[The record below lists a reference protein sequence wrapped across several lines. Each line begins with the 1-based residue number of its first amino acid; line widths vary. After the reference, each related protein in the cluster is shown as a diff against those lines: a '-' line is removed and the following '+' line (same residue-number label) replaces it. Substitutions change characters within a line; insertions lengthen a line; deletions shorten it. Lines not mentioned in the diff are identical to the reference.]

1 MKEVWI
7 KKKEASLA
15 VLLSVVVIILA
26 VYSNVKTAE
35 ENYSSRTPVT
45 DETYPQNY
53 GTLSSKDSQ
62 QHSKVISETI
72 EGELEKGTFE
82 QVIGDFEA
90 LTDYM
95 EGYVKS
101 LHMTYQDRIWSGIM
115 ICKMPP
121 TNVTSFTFNARAIIE
136 ANGTVTYINISIED
150 RDASQQNQ
158 ESTYS
163 TINLYLKETEPQ
175 NRKNQIIASI
185 ASGLPILT
193 TTLVWITE
201 GLIIGIPLSF
211 ASLGIVILFNRGII
225 PLWKNTL
232 KRPK

>member
-1 MKEVWI
+1 
-7 KKKEASLA
+7 
-15 VLLSVVVIILA
+15 
-26 VYSNVKTAE
+26 
-35 ENYSSRTPVT
+35 
-45 DETYPQNY
+45 
-53 GTLSSKDSQ
+53 
-62 QHSKVISETI
+62 
-72 EGELEKGTFE
+72 
-82 QVIGDFEA
+82 
-90 LTDYM
+90 
-95 EGYVKS
+95 
-101 LHMTYQDRIWSGIM
+101 M

-163 TINLYLKETEPQ
+163 TINVYLKEIEPQ

>member
-1 MKEVWI
+1 VKEVWI

-35 ENYSSRTPVT
+35 ENYSGRTIVT

-53 GTLSSKDSQ
+53 GSLSTEGSQ

-82 QVIGDFEA
+82 QVIGDLEA

-101 LHMTYQDRIWSGIM
+101 LHMTYRDRIWSGIM

-163 TINLYLKETEPQ
+163 TINLYLKEIEPQ